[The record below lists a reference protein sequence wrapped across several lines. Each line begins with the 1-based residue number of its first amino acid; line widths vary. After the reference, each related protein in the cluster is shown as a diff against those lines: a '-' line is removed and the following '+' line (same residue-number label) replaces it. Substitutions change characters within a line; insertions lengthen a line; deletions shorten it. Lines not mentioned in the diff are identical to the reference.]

1 MIARRGG
8 AECAASCSWLL
19 GCARAAGATR
29 ALPLDAT
36 ATKRLLCPLAVGA
49 HPGGPVL
56 EMEGLEEVLN
66 LSDRVRKAAGSSTLT
81 PRTGFL
87 DILCNAFFWGI
98 TKFLILCCPCV
109 PRSPL
114 QPPCLIC
121 TSVCALTRV
130 VLDVG
135 PQL

>member
-8 AECAASCSWLL
+8 AECAASCAWLL

-29 ALPLDAT
+29 ALPLDAA
-36 ATKRLLCPLAVGA
+36 ATGHLLCPPAVGA
-49 HPGGPVL
+49 HPDGPVL
-56 EMEGLEEVLN
+56 EAEGLEVVLN
-66 LSDRVRKAAGSSTLT
+66 PSGRVRKAVGSSTLT

-98 TKFLILCCPCV
+98 TKFLILYCPCV
-109 PRSPL
+109 PGSPL
-114 QPPCLIC
+114 KPPCLIC
-121 TSVCALTRV
+121 TSVCAVTRE

-135 PQL
+135 PRE